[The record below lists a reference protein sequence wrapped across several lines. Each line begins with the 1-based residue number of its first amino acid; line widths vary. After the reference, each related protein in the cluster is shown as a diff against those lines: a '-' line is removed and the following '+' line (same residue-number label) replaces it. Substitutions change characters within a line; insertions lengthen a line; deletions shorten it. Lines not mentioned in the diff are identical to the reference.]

1 MELMRELVIVGC
13 LIVFRESL
21 VEYDTIKVITKIGA
35 KMLATIINEESLPLA
50 IQKDI
55 KALKAYHKGEL
66 NDPED
71 CLYMEL
77 YASINGSQHG
87 GEITKEV
94 ADYLRAK
101 YLGIGNVCEYVF
113 MGSRA

>member
-1 MELMRELVIVGC
+1 MIQLRLSKI
-13 LIVFRESL
+13 IA
-21 VEYDTIKVITKIGA
+21 KIGA

-113 MGSRA
+113 MDSRA